1 MLSISGGLHTME
13 NTEENLTASKEAGS
27 VKISNDVISIIAAL
41 AIKDMD
47 EVRKNTSKVR
57 GKDKSIEVTSSG
69 RDVVINVDLS
79 VPYGTK
85 IPKVASE
92 VQEKI
97 KTSVEN
103 MTGLNVKEVNVIISG
118 MNISQD
124 EH

>member
-1 MLSISGGLHTME
+1 ME

-97 KTSVEN
+97 KTSVET
-103 MTGLNVKEVNVIISG
+103 MTGLNVTSVNVIISG